1 MINKILLSDDTTEV
15 TGIVYGSFH
24 YKANCGSSGPFRV
37 GGIYGSYI
45 EFDLFKPL
53 SVTINIDDTIKYY
66 QTVDVTNTF
75 APTTPNDHFVNDFI
89 VKEITSGDKKVHIA
103 AYDNTIKL
111 DVDFSKRLKELAP
124 NFPMTIQALVAEA
137 ATVAGVTTN
146 MSSGATPYQMLST
159 VQYFYSDGIT
169 VRDIFNYAAEIY
181 CGLGRA
187 VATGNVDVSGIHTL
201 DQAQGWL
208 NSVRYIIAP
217 DDGNYAQSGNYDNN
231 VWYKEGSLQKGTA
244 PAPYDALRI
253 VASDGTILGAC
264 NSVQNPS
271 NYYYVTKNVLIDNII
286 SFPGTIANW
295 NGLAIAM
302 FNGLGSAF
310 GNDGT
315 FVPTKVKI
323 FPFRMPYVIGSVA
336 CIVDAAGNRTTFPIM
351 SIDLSEDGVDLEGYG
366 SNTETSHY
374 GTNYSSSEQTS
385 TLLATQ
391 IDALSRLVNVGL
403 VEFIVDQNF
412 FREGSWVGRTV
423 ENSLYNGKRVDLFI
437 RTTTTV
443 VYAYFKLTFPNGTDT
458 GFLPVYNYD
467 GTAAVPVLY
476 QSGQVVSMTYISGLG
491 WVIDRWT
498 PLVGSGT
505 PADLGAAAIGTSDR
519 AARADHVHKKPT
531 ADDLSVVDIMCGT
544 ELTDGTNLNNLG
556 FGVYHCQ
563 TAATAATLVN
573 SPSSNNGF
581 RLEVK
586 QTIESSS
593 RITQIAYL
601 NNVQRIFY
609 RNLTSVGWTSWIL
622 LAGTVT
628 SSPTMA
634 QNMGTLSTGS
644 IRKSG
649 NVVHLNMY
657 VTGTTIGTSVAT
669 LATIPSDYYPPT
681 SVYGVAVIGV
691 GPDVAFMEVTTE
703 GNVRIRGGAAQS
715 GVNIRLGM
723 TWILT

>member
-45 EFDLFKPL
+45 EFDVFKPV
-53 SVTINIDDTIKYY
+53 SVTININDVIKYY

-89 VKEITSGDKKVHIA
+89 VKEIVNGDKKVHIV

-111 DVDFSKRLKELAP
+111 DVDFSKRLKELSAS
-124 NFPMTIQALVAEA
+124 FPMTIQALVAEA
-137 ATVAGVTTN
+137 AAVAGVTTN
-146 MSSGATPYQMLST
+146 MATGSSPNRMLAT
-159 VQYFYSDGIT
+159 VQYFFSDGIT

-187 VATGNVDVSGIHTL
+187 VTSGNVDVSGIHTL
-201 DQAQGWL
+201 DQAPGWL

-271 NYYYVTKNVLIDNII
+271 NYYYVTKNILIDNIV
-286 SFPGTIANW
+286 SLPGSITDW
-295 NGLAIAM
+295 NAMALSMFYGLS
-302 FNGLGSAF
+302 SAF
-310 GNDGT
+310 GNDGV
-315 FVPTKVKI
+315 FMPTKVKI

-336 CIVDAAGNRTTFPIM
+336 CLIDTAGNRTTFPIM

-366 SNTETSHY
+366 SNAETYQY
-374 GTNYSSSEQTS
+374 GSNYSSSEQTS

-391 IDALSRLVNVGL
+391 IDALSRRVNVGL
-403 VEFIVDQNF
+403 VEFIVDQNTF
-412 FREGSWVGRTV
+412 SEASWVGRTV
-423 ENSLYNGKRVDLFI
+423 ENSLYDGKRVDLLI
-437 RTTTTV
+437 RTTTFVAGT
-443 VYAYFKLTFPNGTDT
+443 YFKLIFPNGTDT
-458 GFLPVYNYD
+458 GYLPVYNYD

-476 QSGQVVSMTYISGLG
+476 RSHQVVNMTYISGLG

-505 PADLGAAAIGTSDR
+505 PADLGTAAIGTSDR

-531 ADDLSVVDIMCGT
+531 AGDLDVLDILCGT

-556 FGVYHCQ
+556 FGVYRCQ
-563 TAATAATLVN
+563 TGTIAASLVN
-573 SPSSNNGF
+573 CPVSAGF
-581 RLEVK
+581 RLECK
-586 QTIESSS
+586 QTILSNE
-593 RITQIAYL
+593 RKTQILYT
-601 NNVQRIFY
+601 NENTPKIYIRTQ
-609 RNLTSVGWTSWIL
+609 TSGGWNAWEMV
-622 LAGTVT
+622 AGTV
-628 SSPTMA
+628 SDSPTMA
-634 QNMGTLSTGS
+634 QSMGTLSTGS

-649 NVVHLNMY
+649 NIVHLNMY
-657 VTGTTIGTSVAT
+657 VTGTTIGTSAAT
-669 LATIPSDYYPPT
+669 LATIPSEYYPPS

-691 GPDVAFMEVTTE
+691 GPDVAFMEVTTT
-703 GNVRIRGGAAQS
+703 GNVRIRGGSAQS
-715 GVNIRLGM
+715 SVNIRLGM